1 MTAENAVTL
10 TQYLTFFVAGEE
22 YAVGVLRVKEII
34 EYQPLTRV
42 PSTPPWVRGVI
53 NLRGAVVPV
62 VDLGV
67 KFGLP
72 ASTVTK
78 RTCLVIV
85 ELAHEGERAVLGI
98 VVDTVSQVMDLS
110 AADIEPAPPFGT
122 QVRVDYLLGMAK
134 LDKKFVL
141 LLDIDRVLS
150 AREVLAPPDV
160 LESDPTGEAVEPPP
174 VRKRQR
180 RQGSVSRSAAK
191 E

>member
-1 MTAENAVTL
+1 MTAENAVDV
-10 TQYLTFFVAGEE
+10 TQYLTFFVGGEE

-42 PSTPPWVRGVI
+42 PSTPPWIRGVI

-62 VDLGV
+62 VDLAA

-72 ASTVTK
+72 EAAVTK

-85 ELAHEGERAVLGI
+85 ELALEGKRAVMGI

-110 AADIEPAPPFGT
+110 AEDVEPAPPFGT

-134 LDKKFVL
+134 VDKKFVL

-150 AREVLAPPDV
+150 AREVLASLDVPEGGPPQ
-160 LESDPTGEAVEPPP
+160 EAAPPP
-174 VRKRQR
+174 ARKRHR
-180 RQGSVSRSAAK
+180 REGPVSRSLA
-191 E
+191 EE